1 MNWPRARAILLVSFM
16 ALDIFLGYVALGPKQ
31 AYGEVT
37 SAEIQR
43 AITRAASAGVV
54 VSASIPAQVTAASF
68 LTVEPWQVDRLA
80 TAQKLLG
87 VDRPA
92 VVQESR
98 EVTVWSYA
106 GSLVTSLAS
115 GVVMYLPAQGPDG
128 RKDLDTRSAR
138 VLVEDFL
145 GSRGLLPPDARL
157 DWVRKAGEESY
168 VVQFRQDYQGAALFG
183 GYITANVEKGQIFR
197 IRMVWF
203 SPKGYSGKKR
213 ALVPATDAL
222 ITALSAGESVVERGS
237 AIESIT
243 LGYLSEPL
251 DARQWDAY
259 PVWRF
264 GFSNGSFVYV
274 NGYSGVIERFG
285 EPK

>member
-1 MNWPRARAILLVSFM
+1 MNWPRARAILLVSFL

-54 VSASIPAQVTAASF
+54 VSAPIPAQVTAASF
-68 LTVEPWQVDRLA
+68 LSVEPWQVDRLV
-80 TAQKLLG
+80 TAQRLLG
-87 VDRPA
+87 TDRPT

-98 EVTVWSYA
+98 ELTVWGYS

-115 GVVMYLPAQGPDG
+115 GVFIYLPAEKSGG
-128 RKDLDTRSAR
+128 RGVDTRSAR
-138 VLVEDFL
+138 TLVEDFL
-145 GSRGLLPPDARL
+145 RPSGLLPLDARL
-157 DWVRKAGEESY
+157 DWVREAGEESY

-183 GYITANVEKGQIFR
+183 GYITANVDKGRISR

-285 EPK
+285 ESK